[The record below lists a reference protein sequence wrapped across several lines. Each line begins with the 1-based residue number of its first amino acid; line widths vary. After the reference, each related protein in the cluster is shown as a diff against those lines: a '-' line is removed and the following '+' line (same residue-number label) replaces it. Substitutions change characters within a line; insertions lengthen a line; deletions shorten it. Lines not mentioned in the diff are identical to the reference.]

1 MLKTDK
7 IKIEEDGA
15 IGRLIFNNPARHN
28 AVSVEMWEGMA
39 DALELFEANDAIRV
53 IVLEGAGNKA
63 FISGA
68 DISQFEKQRQD
79 PGAAAEYDKIAGRAT
94 QGLAKC
100 SKPTIAKLN
109 GYCMGGG
116 VGIAITCDMRI
127 AADNTQFAIPA
138 AKLGLGYGRQG
149 IATLV
154 DLVGPAYAKELF
166 FSARRVSA
174 DEALGMGLIN
184 RVVPLAS
191 LDEAVNEL
199 SAQIADNAPLTVH
212 QVKVTVNEVVKP
224 GGGNKELCDELVA
237 QCFGSED
244 YKEGRTAFME
254 KRKAHFTGK

>member
-39 DALELFEANDAIRV
+39 DALEHFEASDTIRV
-53 IVLEGAGNKA
+53 IVLEGAGGKA
-63 FISGA
+63 FVSGA
-68 DISQFEKQRQD
+68 DITQFEKQRQD
-79 PGAAAEYDKIAGRAT
+79 PNAAAEYDRIAGRAT
-94 QGLAKC
+94 MGLANC

-116 VGIAITCDMRI
+116 VGIAITADMRI

-149 IATLV
+149 ITTLV

-166 FSARRVSA
+166 FSARRVNA
-174 DEALGMGLIN
+174 EEALGMGLIN
-184 RVVPLAS
+184 RVVPLTN
-191 LDEAVNEL
+191 LDEAVDKLAN
-199 SAQIADNAPLTVH
+199 QIAENAPLTVY

-224 GGGNKELCDELVA
+224 GGGNKELCDALVA

-254 KRKAHFTGK
+254 KRKAQFIGK